1 MKQNNIIPIV
11 CGCIALLVCIG
22 AVSEFHANVSNNGVL
37 IATVTTFLPFAAL
50 LACIYFVVKPKK

>member
-1 MKQNNIIPIV
+1 MKTNNIIPIV
-11 CGCIALLVCIG
+11 CGCVALLVSIG
-22 AVSEFHANVSNNGVL
+22 AASEFDNNVSNNGVL